1 MGLAQTGIAAM
12 AALSVLLTLW
22 AVWRDIPPVWRFDM
36 PQKLAMTQGA
46 PRAKTVFDY
55 RVEKGQAHS
64 PAIVMRDTG
73 FELWWFEGSQEA
85 QPDVDIHHAAFR
97 RSPDG
102 WQEISRGPRITRS
115 ALGAAMDPRQ
125 LVVTLGNTV
134 ENDTRAAGGFVTVVS
149 VGGWAMASVAD
160 VSLDQTGPVEARKL
174 NLSPFL
180 NRSHLV
186 KSPMVDFADGSHGLP
201 AYFELGAA
209 HGVLVRFDAQGR
221 VRDTARMA
229 GKNKPIQPMI
239 VPLDAAQ
246 AVAFLRDFEPSG
258 RLLVSRTT
266 DGGRTWSPVV
276 PTDLPN
282 PSAPV
287 AALNLGNGRILMAAN
302 DDPDGSDRLSL
313 LASDDGGQSW
323 RVLQVVEENGA
334 GARYPMLRALPG
346 GGLILTYSMGNKTG
360 LRVRLL
366 HGDWATA

>member
-1 MGLAQTGIAAM
+1 MTLAQTGIAGL

-22 AVWRDIPPVWRFDM
+22 AVWRDSPPLWRFDM
-36 PQKLAMTQGA
+36 PRPLAMTSGD
-46 PRAKTVFDY
+46 PRIETVFDY

-64 PAIVMRDTG
+64 PAILLRDQG
-73 FELWWFEGSQEA
+73 FELLWFEGSQEA
-85 QPDVDIHHAAFR
+85 QADVDIHHAAFR
-97 RSPDG
+97 RFPEG
-102 WQEISRGPRITRS
+102 WQEVARGPRITRGG
-115 ALGAAMDPRQ
+115 LGDIMQPRQ

-134 ENDTRAAGGFVTVVS
+134 DNAVRTDGVFATVVS

-160 VSLDQTGPVEARKL
+160 VTMQEIGPNARKL

-186 KSPMVDFADGSHGLP
+186 KSPMVRFVDGSQGLP

-229 GKNKPIQPMI
+229 GKGKPIQPMI
-239 VPLDAAQ
+239 VPLDEGH

-258 RLLVSRTT
+258 RLLISYTAN
-266 DGGRTWSPVV
+266 GGRKWSPVV

-302 DDPDGSDRLSL
+302 DDPDGGDRLSL
-313 LASDDGGQSW
+313 LVSDDRGESW
-323 RVLQVVEENGA
+323 RVLQVLEENGA
-334 GARYPMLRALPG
+334 GARYPMLGTSPG
-346 GGLILTYSMGNKTG
+346 GGLILTYSVGNKTG
-360 LRVRLL
+360 LRVHVL
-366 HGDWATA
+366 HGDWAAA